1 MNPFINAKRLFT
13 YEAYVALTHTL
24 FEQNL
29 TTGSEQS
36 AAKLE
41 ATSLNIQRMKR
52 ITKTTEIQSFL
63 QDAINK
69 IEVRLKWFVI
79 SEAWCGDSAQ
89 IVPILNRISEY
100 SAGKIEMKI
109 VLRDEN
115 PQIMEQY
122 LTNGN
127 KSIPKVVMF
136 ADDIQVATWGP
147 RPQFI
152 QHSAMLFKKENPDAP
167 HNDFLKNLH
176 LLYTRDKGLSVQEEF
191 CSIIEKHNKKQL
203 LRQIMM

>member
-1 MNPFINAKRLFT
+1 MNPFLNAKKHFS
-13 YEAYVALTHTL
+13 YEEYVVLTHTL

-36 AAKLE
+36 VAKLE

-52 ITKTTEIQSFL
+52 IAKTTEIQGFL
-63 QDAINK
+63 QDAISK
-69 IEVRLKWFVI
+69 MGTRLKWFVI

-89 IVPILNRISEY
+89 IVPILQKIVDFSG
-100 SAGKIEMKI
+100 GKIEMKI
-109 VLRDEN
+109 ILRDEN
-115 PQIMEQY
+115 PEIMNQY

-136 ADDIQVATWGP
+136 DDETEVAVWGA

-152 QHSAMLFKKENPDAP
+152 QHSAMLFKKEHPDAT
-167 HNDFLKNLH
+167 HDDFLKNLH
-176 LLYTRDKGLSVQEEF
+176 LLYTKDKGLSVQEEF
-191 CSIIEKHNKKQL
+191 CSLIEKHNKKQL
-203 LRQIMM
+203 LRHIMM